1 MVVVVANRLDKQG
14 AASSVTAKCH
24 LDVDDRGAAVLRG
37 CSTMFSKKRSSMR
50 EKERKGDMQ
59 SAGERERES
68 NSGGLWF
75 SGTVTPFRQKNARV
89 R

>member
-1 MVVVVANRLDKQG
+1 MANRLDKQG

-59 SAGERERES
+59 SAGEREREKATAAVCGS
-68 NSGGLWF
+68 AELSLL
-75 SGTVTPFRQKNARV
+75 SDRKMQE
-89 R
+89 

>member
-1 MVVVVANRLDKQG
+1 MANRLDKQG

-59 SAGERERES
+59 SAGEREKATAAVCGSAELSLLSDRKMQE
-68 NSGGLWF
+68 
-75 SGTVTPFRQKNARV
+75 
-89 R
+89 